1 MRANNEARSIRESVA
16 LCLHNMRTDYRI
28 LCDDCHDDER
38 RRREECV
45 PRCLGNPR
53 ICDDCH
59 DDERRRREECVP
71 RCLGNPRICDDCHD
85 DERRRREECVSR
97 CLGNPVAVPAE
108 RRIRMTE
115 AEQYMQQALDLAKTA
130 MGHTSPNPMV
140 GCVVVKN
147 GKLVA
152 SGCHERYGEFHAER
166 NALTRCKEDLTG
178 ADLYVTLEPCCHQGK
193 TPPCTD
199 IIIERKIGRV
209 FVGALD
215 PNPKVDGGGI
225 KILREHGIEVIT
237 GILEQECLALN
248 EIFFHYIT
256 TGLPYVAMKYAM
268 TLDGKIASA
277 NGDSKWVTGEKAR
290 EHVHFLR
297 KKYSAILAGIDTV
310 LADDPLLNCRT
321 EEGVDPIRVICDSHL
336 RLPMDS
342 QIVKT
347 AGKIRTIAAYTDAE
361 EETKKKLESTGVE
374 LLQISEKN
382 GHVDLEKLIRTLGE
396 KKIDSILVEGGG
408 NIHGSLLQTGLVNRV
423 YAYIAPKLIGG
434 KNALPPVGG
443 DGIEKMKDA
452 VVLQNQEI
460 LHLGADY
467 CIRGD
472 VVK

>member
-59 DDERRRREECVP
+59 DDERRRHEECVP

-147 GKLVA
+147 GKLVE

-361 EETKKKLESTGVE
+361 EGTKKKLESTGVE

-434 KNALPPVGG
+434 KNALSPVGG

-452 VVLQNQEI
+452 VVLQNHEI

>member
-1 MRANNEARSIRESVA
+1 
-16 LCLHNMRTDYRI
+16 
-28 LCDDCHDDER
+28 
-38 RRREECV
+38 
-45 PRCLGNPR
+45 
-53 ICDDCH
+53 
-59 DDERRRREECVP
+59 
-71 RCLGNPRICDDCHD
+71 
-85 DERRRREECVSR
+85 
-97 CLGNPVAVPAE
+97 
-108 RRIRMTE
+108 MTE

-268 TLDGKIASA
+268 TLDGKIAVRMGIRSGLPA
-277 NGDSKWVTGEKAR
+277 
-290 EHVHFLR
+290 
-297 KKYSAILAGIDTV
+297 KK
-310 LADDPLLNCRT
+310 
-321 EEGVDPIRVICDSHL
+321 
-336 RLPMDS
+336 
-342 QIVKT
+342 Q
-347 AGKIRTIAAYTDAE
+347 
-361 EETKKKLESTGVE
+361 ESMY
-374 LLQISEKN
+374 IFCEKN
-382 GHVDLEKLIRTLGE
+382 IRR
-396 KKIDSILVEGGG
+396 S
-408 NIHGSLLQTGLVNRV
+408 
-423 YAYIAPKLIGG
+423 
-434 KNALPPVGG
+434 
-443 DGIEKMKDA
+443 
-452 VVLQNQEI
+452 
-460 LHLGADY
+460 
-467 CIRGD
+467 
-472 VVK
+472 

>member
-71 RCLGNPRICDDCHD
+71 
-85 DERRRREECVSR
+85 R

-310 LADDPLLNCRT
+310 LADDPLLNCR
-321 EEGVDPIRVICDSHL
+321 IQS
-336 RLPMDS
+336 
-342 QIVKT
+342 
-347 AGKIRTIAAYTDAE
+347 A
-361 EETKKKLESTGVE
+361 
-374 LLQISEKN
+374 
-382 GHVDLEKLIRTLGE
+382 
-396 KKIDSILVEGGG
+396 
-408 NIHGSLLQTGLVNRV
+408 
-423 YAYIAPKLIGG
+423 
-434 KNALPPVGG
+434 
-443 DGIEKMKDA
+443 
-452 VVLQNQEI
+452 
-460 LHLGADY
+460 
-467 CIRGD
+467 
-472 VVK
+472 